1 MHATSGGNESAGAD
15 GIRWQPMKM
24 GVSEMVIGE
33 PLIDLPVTIRVSP
46 IGIFLH
52 YLDFSF
58 LSALAS
64 FS

>member
-1 MHATSGGNESAGAD
+1 
-15 GIRWQPMKM
+15 MKM

-58 LSALAS
+58 LSSLAS

>member
-1 MHATSGGNESAGAD
+1 MRPLEATKALGGD
-15 GIRWQPMKM
+15 GIRWQPMKT

-58 LSALAS
+58 LSSLAS